1 LFALARSAL
10 DASVHDILPHFM
22 LLIDKVR
29 KRAEEFDVLH
39 FHIDP
44 FHFPLFRSLEART
57 LTTLHG
63 RQDLEDL
70 KPFYYR
76 FGEMPLVSVSSDQRK
91 AWESRPAAGSE
102 KRPDAGRAGGSR
114 VAWEHDRSLPLL

>member
-1 LFALARSAL
+1 
-10 DASVHDILPHFM
+10 M

-29 KRAEEFDVLH
+29 ERAEEFDVLH
-39 FHIDP
+39 FHIDL

-63 RQDLEDL
+63 RQDLGDL

-76 FGEMPLVSVSSDQRK
+76 FGEMPLVSVSSDQSGK
-91 AWESRPAAGSE
+91 AGQQRVRE
-102 KRPDAGRAGGSR
+102 KDLTRAGWGIASC
-114 VAWEHDRSLPLL
+114 VGT